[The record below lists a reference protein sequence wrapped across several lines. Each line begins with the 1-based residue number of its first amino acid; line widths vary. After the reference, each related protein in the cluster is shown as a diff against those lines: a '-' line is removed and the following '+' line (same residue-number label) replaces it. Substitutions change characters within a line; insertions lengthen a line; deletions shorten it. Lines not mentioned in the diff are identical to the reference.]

1 MVRKM
6 NIVPRVALLSYSNFG
21 SSEGVTPRKMRD
33 ALRII
38 RATEPDLIV
47 DGEMQANF
55 AVDNGLL
62 AEQFPFSDLV
72 GKGPNVFVFPG
83 LSSANISYKLLQSMA
98 GMEAVG
104 PLLVGLDYP
113 AHVLQLGCS
122 VREIVN
128 TTAMAVIDAQSR
140 EVAG

>member
-1 MVRKM
+1 
-6 NIVPRVALLSYSNFG
+6 
-21 SSEGVTPRKMRD
+21 MRE
-33 ALRII
+33 ALRLI
-38 RATEPDLIV
+38 RLQDATLTV

-55 AVDNGLL
+55 AVDNALL
-62 AEQFPFSDLV
+62 GEQFPFSDLV
-72 GKGPNVFVFPG
+72 GKGPNVFIFPG

-104 PLLVGLDYP
+104 PLLVGLEYP

-128 TTAMAVIDAQSR
+128 TAAMAVIDAQSR